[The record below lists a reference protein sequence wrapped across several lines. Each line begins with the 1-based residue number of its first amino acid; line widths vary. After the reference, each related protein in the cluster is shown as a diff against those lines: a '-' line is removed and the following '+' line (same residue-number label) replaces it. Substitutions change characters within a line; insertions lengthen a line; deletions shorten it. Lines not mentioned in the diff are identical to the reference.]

1 VSPTGYISRVIVQR
15 EISAWCVRARARKL
29 RREGLSA
36 IPRRFPSSSSRAGI
50 LDVVNPLLTQR
61 STQEALSLRPLLF
74 SESTKARLG
83 MFFVARG
90 IKVAKRR
97 AAEYIFRDT

>member
-1 VSPTGYISRVIVQR
+1 MVCAST
-15 EISAWCVRARARKL
+15 RAETAPGRTFRDTAAFSIFL
-29 RREGLSA
+29 V
-36 IPRRFPSSSSRAGI
+36 FRAGI
-50 LDVVNPLLTQR
+50 LDVVDPLLQR